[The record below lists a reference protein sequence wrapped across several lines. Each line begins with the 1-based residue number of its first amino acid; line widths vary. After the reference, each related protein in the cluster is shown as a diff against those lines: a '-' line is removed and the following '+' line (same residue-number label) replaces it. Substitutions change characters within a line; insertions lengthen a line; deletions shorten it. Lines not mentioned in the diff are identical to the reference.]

1 MQPFFGTSGFL
12 HRIAFF
18 NCPTQES
25 RKMKMK
31 YKLIAAALVAGA
43 AQTALAD
50 TTPYMGIQGTYD
62 WMDDARH
69 TANGLGGTLLFGF
82 PTSEY
87 FAPEINLFGLQASRD
102 GSSKHDYEYGGGLD
116 FAIYPMQ
123 RSSWFSPFLLLGG
136 GGQYEDRATDKHFYG
151 FANAGGGFLINL
163 NEAKT
168 VAIRVDAKH
177 YWVFDDDISSHDHLD
192 DTRINAGVQFVLGKK
207 TEQPAPPPPPQPKD
221 SDGDGV
227 IDSLDQCPGTPR
239 GTQVDS
245 RGCPLPPPAAPKDSD
260 GDGVYDSA
268 DACPNTPRG
277 FKVDA
282 RGCAIREA
290 KIVLHDINF
299 EFDSSRLTAGSKTQ
313 LDKVAAG
320 LKGQPTMG
328 LIIEGHTDATGPD
341 AYNMKLSKARANAAR
356 SYLIEQGIESSRLE
370 ATGYGETKPIATNKT
385 KEGRA
390 ENRRVEF
397 KVTKE

>member
-1 MQPFFGTSGFL
+1 
-12 HRIAFF
+12 
-18 NCPTQES
+18 
-25 RKMKMK
+25 MKMK
-31 YKLIAAALVAGA
+31 YKLIAVALMAGA

-50 TTPYMGIQGTYD
+50 TTPYMGLQGTYG
-62 WMDDARH
+62 WQADARH
-69 TANGLGGTLLFGF
+69 TSNALGGTILFGF

-87 FAPEINLFGLQASRD
+87 FAPEINLFGLQADRD
-102 GSSKHDYEYGGGLD
+102 GSSKHDYQWGGGLD

-123 RSSWFSPFLLLGG
+123 RSSAFSPFLLLGG
-136 GGQYEDRATDKHFYG
+136 GAQYEDRAANKHTYG

-163 NEAKT
+163 NHAHT

-177 YWVFDDDISSHDHLD
+177 YWVFDNDSSAHDYLQ

-207 TEQPAPPPPPQPKD
+207 TEEPAAPPPPVQPKD
-221 SDGDGV
+221 TDGDGV
-227 IDSLDQCPGTPR
+227 IDSLDQCPGTPM

-245 RGCPLPPPAAPKDSD
+245 RGCPLPPPPPPKDSD
-260 GDGVYDSA
+260 GDGVYDNL
-268 DACPNTPRG
+268 DACPNTPHG

-299 EFDSSRLTAGSKTQ
+299 EFDSSRLLSSSKAE
-313 LDKVAAG
+313 LDKIANG
-320 LKGQPTMG
+320 LKGQPSMG
-328 LIIEGHTDATGPD
+328 LVIEGHTDATGPD

-356 SYLIEQGIESSRLE
+356 TYLISQGIESSRLE
-370 ATGYGETKPIATNKT
+370 ANGYGETKPIATNKT
-385 KEGRA
+385 KDGRA